1 MIRRSSWTL
10 LAVAFS
16 AISVQ
21 AQGSRDVDLAA
32 PDGTKL
38 RATYYAAAKP
48 GPGVLLLHQCNR
60 ERKTWQE
67 LAGRLNAA
75 GLHVMTL
82 DYRGYGESGGE
93 RFEDFQQMQPVV
105 REKWPGDVDAAF
117 TYLTSQPGVDKERIG
132 VGGASCGVNQ
142 SIQLARRH
150 PEVASLALLSG
161 GTTTDGRKHL
171 QQTPVPI
178 FVSASE
184 DDGGVVALMRWLQG
198 FSRNPR
204 NKFVQFKNAGHG
216 TDMFAVE
223 KELPRLIVQWFE
235 TTLRTAPAKLE
246 ATASGAK
253 PSAIEEFWAILDQ
266 PGNGAKAA
274 KAYEDAKK
282 HDPNLFLF
290 PESALNDLGYERLGS
305 GHVRDAIEIFKLNV
319 AAYPRSANV
328 YDSLSDAYLAD
339 GQAELARHY
348 AEKAL
353 QALETDRSLSGEFR
367 ALLQKNIEQKLQ
379 TLAKTG
385 TATNPQ

>member
-1 MIRRSSWTL
+1 MRQSCLAFLL
-10 LAVAFS
+10 LAFF
-16 AISVQ
+16 AIPVQ
-21 AQGSRDVDLAA
+21 GQGSRDVDLTE

-60 ERKTWQE
+60 ERKIWHE
-67 LAGRLNAA
+67 LAGSLSAA

-105 REKWPGDVDAAF
+105 REKWPSDVDAAF
-117 TYLTSQPGVDKERIG
+117 TYLTAQPGVDKERIG
-132 VGGASCGVNQ
+132 AGGASCGVNQ
-142 SIQLARRH
+142 SIQWARRH
-150 PEVASLALLSG
+150 SEVASLVLLSG
-161 GTTTDGRKHL
+161 GTTTDGRKFL
-171 QQTPVPI
+171 QHTPVPI

-198 FSRNPR
+198 FSRNPQ
-204 NKFVQFKNAGHG
+204 NKFVQYKKAGHG
-216 TDMFAVE
+216 TDMFVVE
-223 KELPRLIVQWFE
+223 GELPGLIVQWFE

-246 ATASGAK
+246 AAASGPRA
-253 PSAIEEFWAILDQ
+253 SASEEFWAVVEQ

-274 KAYEDAKK
+274 KAYEEAKK
-282 HDPNLFLF
+282 RDPSLFLF

-305 GHVRDAIEIFKLNV
+305 GHVKDAIEIFKLNV
-319 AAYPRSANV
+319 AEYPGSANV

-353 QALETDRSLSGEFR
+353 QKLEADKSLGGEFR
-367 ALLQKNIEQKLQ
+367 ALLQKSIEQKLQ

-385 TATNPQ
+385 TAIKPQ